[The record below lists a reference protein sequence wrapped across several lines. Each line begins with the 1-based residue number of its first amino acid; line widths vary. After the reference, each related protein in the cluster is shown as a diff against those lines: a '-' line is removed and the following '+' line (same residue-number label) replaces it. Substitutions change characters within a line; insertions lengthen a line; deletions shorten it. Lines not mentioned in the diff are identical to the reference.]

1 MEDVPKPREGSVL
14 VAFVQ
19 QLHLLLD
26 DILCL
31 GARVLVEVHDKT
43 WVRLIFFS
51 CDRVQGQ
58 EDRQGEDSE
67 KEERRG
73 SHCLL
78 LLPNR

>member
-19 QLHLLLD
+19 QLHLLFD

-43 WVRLIFFS
+43 WVCLIFIS
-51 CDRVQGQ
+51 YNRVQSQ
-58 EDRQGEDSE
+58 ERQGDES
-67 KEERRG
+67 KQEE
-73 SHCLL
+73 
-78 LLPNR
+78 